1 MWCPPKWSGPRMP
14 SEQAINQPWVLYV
27 LGAVL
32 VVTAVAAAVPKVLGP
47 IGQAWAAWLESRRRA
62 AVARDDADI
71 TDLRRQRDYLRGV
84 ADERL
89 EEITRRDALIAAH
102 APWDRERW
110 TAAAAAGHDVPPPP
124 PLIPVVAPS
133 PIENKE
139 D

>member
-1 MWCPPKWSGPRMP
+1 MP

-62 AVARDDADI
+62 AVTRDDADI

-89 EEITRRDALIAAH
+89 EEIARRDALIAAH
-102 APWDRERW
+102 TPWDRERW

-124 PLIPVVAPS
+124 PLIPVAAPS
-133 PIENKE
+133 PIETKE

>member
-1 MWCPPKWSGPRMP
+1 MP

-133 PIENKE
+133 PIEAKE

>member
-1 MWCPPKWSGPRMP
+1 M
-14 SEQAINQPWVLYV
+14 
-27 LGAVL
+27 
-32 VVTAVAAAVPKVLGP
+32 LGP

-62 AVARDDADI
+62 YVARDDADI

-110 TAAAAAGHDVPPPP
+110 TAAAAAGHDAAAAAASHPRGG
-124 PLIPVVAPS
+124 PS
-133 PIENKE
+133 PIETKE